1 MYKQLFEHD
10 RRKLIEKGKLS
21 ISTLLYNIIDFQNTF
36 LKHFFQIILTRCHC
50 AQDGRKQ

>member
-1 MYKQLFEHD
+1 MYKRLT
-10 RRKLIEKGKLS
+10 LIEKGKLS

-36 LKHFFQIILTRCHC
+36 LKHFFQIIQTRCHC